1 MHIPFHKPYIGNE
14 EIDAVVEVLRSGWL
28 TMGKKTIEFE
38 EKFSRYVGCRNAVAV
53 NSATSALH
61 LALLVAGVGK
71 GDEVIAP
78 ADTFVATAEAV
89 MYLGA
94 VPVLADVE
102 REAHCLDVR
111 DCEKRISPKTK
122 AIIPVHFAGMPC
134 DMDPIVKLAR
144 DRNIAVIEDA
154 AHSLPARYK
163 GRMIGTIGDITCF
176 SFYATKTITTG
187 EGGMLAT
194 EQDDWA
200 DRFRNLRLHGIG
212 KDSWN
217 RYSDEGS
224 WAYDVT
230 ELGYKYNPTDIA
242 SALGCVQLARCEWM
256 LGERARISRRYSEAF
271 SGVDGLIPY
280 AQIPGR
286 DCAWYLYPLK
296 LDLEAL
302 RLSRDRFIIEL
313 KEKGIGTS
321 VHFIPLY
328 HFTYYKQLGY
338 AAASYPESE
347 WVFERVLSLPIFPG
361 MSDEDV
367 SYVIEGVTD
376 VARKHKR

>member
-61 LALLVAGVGK
+61 LALLVAGVRK
-71 GDEVIAP
+71 GDEVTIP

-89 MYLGA
+89 KYLGA

-102 REAHCLDVR
+102 RETHCMDVR
-111 DCEKRISPKTK
+111 DLEKRISSKTK
-122 AIIPVHFAGMPC
+122 AIIPVHIGGTPC
-134 DMDPIVKLAR
+134 DMEPIMHLAR
-144 DRNIAVIEDA
+144 DRGIAVIEDA
-154 AHSLPARYK
+154 AHSLPTRYK

-176 SFYATKTITTG
+176 SFYATKTLTTG

-194 EQDDWA
+194 ERDDWA
-200 DRFRNLRLHGIG
+200 DCFRNLRLHGIG

-230 ELGYKYNPTDIA
+230 DLGYKYNLTDIA
-242 SALGCVQLARCEWM
+242 AALGCAQLARCDWM
-256 LGERARISRRYSEAF
+256 HHERVRMAQKYSESFAD
-271 SGVDGLIPY
+271 VDGLIPY
-280 AQIPGR
+280 AQMPGR
-286 DCAWYLYPLK
+286 GYAWHLYPLK
-296 LDLEAL
+296 LDLDAL
-302 RLSRDRFIIEL
+302 RLNRDRFIIEL
-313 KEKGIGTS
+313 KERGIGTS

-328 HFTYYKQLGY
+328 RFSFYRRLGY

-347 WVFERVLSLPIFPG
+347 WIFERVLSLPIFPG
-361 MSDEDV
+361 MSDEEV
-367 SYVIEGVTD
+367 SYVIECVLD
-376 VARKHKR
+376 VAKKHKR

>member
-38 EKFSRYVGCRNAVAV
+38 KRFAGYVGCRNAVAV

-61 LALLVAGVGK
+61 LALLVAGVGA
-71 GDEVIAP
+71 GDEVIIP

-89 MYLGA
+89 KYLGA

-102 REAHCLDVR
+102 RGTHCMDPR
-111 DCEKRISPKTK
+111 DCEKRMSPRTK
-122 AIIPVHFAGMPC
+122 AIIPVHIGGTPC
-134 DMDPIVKLAR
+134 DMDPITELAR
-144 DRNIAVIEDA
+144 GRGIAVIEDA

-163 GRMIGTIGDITCF
+163 GRMIGTIGDVTCF

-194 EQDDWA
+194 ERDDWA

-224 WAYDVT
+224 WTYDVAD
-230 ELGYKYNPTDIA
+230 LGYKYNMTDIA
-242 SALGCVQLARCEWM
+242 AALGCAQLARCDWM
-256 LGERARISRRYSEAF
+256 HGERVRMAKRYSEGLA
-271 SGVDGLIPY
+271 SVDGLIPY
-280 AQIPGR
+280 PQMPGR
-286 DCAWYLYPLK
+286 ACAWHLYPLK
-296 LDLEAL
+296 LELDAL
-302 RLSRDRFIIEL
+302 RLNRDRFIAEL

-328 HFTYYKQLGY
+328 RFSYYRRLGY
-338 AAASYPESE
+338 KAASYPASE
-347 WVFERVLSLPIFPG
+347 WIFERVLSLPIFPG
-361 MSDEDV
+361 MSDEEL
-367 SYVIEGVTD
+367 SYVIECVVD
-376 VARKHKR
+376 LARKHKR